1 LRVVAPTAKTPAGL
15 DYFGCREGLNKLM
28 VKPPLSF
35 GHGGV
40 FIRVF
45 ESEWHEVGG
54 RRLYPT
60 CRLKRKRAACCP
72 QDGSK

>member
-1 LRVVAPTAKTPAGL
+1 
-15 DYFGCREGLNKLM
+15 M
-28 VKPPLSF
+28 VKLPLSF